1 MKKITRKTPQS
12 VKTQRKI
19 DAALAEQHAVHIQQ
33 IEALQQKNGEVVGL
47 LQNELDVSQQPVI
60 VKNSGQHVPQ
70 VLLRAI
76 QKNRNSILPIQDRNK
91 GMIVSNWQNS
101 WKWFSNIAF
110 ALIVAV
116 QAFYD
121 ALPPEVLTALP
132 ADTQQTITA
141 VLAILGILGRFI
153 NQSRNKDAGHV

>member
-1 MKKITRKTPQS
+1 MKKTTRKTPQS

-19 DAALAEQHAVHIQQ
+19 DTAVEQVATDKDRFYQGVLSRQENRHNDELNNIANKTAQALV
-33 IEALQQKNGEVVGL
+33 N
-47 LQNELDVSQQPVI
+47 
-60 VKNSGQHVPQ
+60 NSP
-70 VLLRAI
+70 
-76 QKNRNSILPIQDRNK
+76 
-91 GMIVSNWQNS
+91 IVSNWQNS

-153 NQSRNKDAGHV
+153 NQSRQKDASHV

>member
-1 MKKITRKTPQS
+1 MKKTTRKTPQS

-19 DAALAEQHAVHIQQ
+19 DTAVEQVATDKDRFYQGVLSRQENRHNDELNNIANKTAQALV
-33 IEALQQKNGEVVGL
+33 N
-47 LQNELDVSQQPVI
+47 
-60 VKNSGQHVPQ
+60 NSP
-70 VLLRAI
+70 
-76 QKNRNSILPIQDRNK
+76 
-91 GMIVSNWQNS
+91 IVSNWQNS

-121 ALPPEVLTALP
+121 ALSPEVLTALP

-153 NQSRNKDAGHV
+153 NQSRQKDASHV

>member
-19 DAALAEQHAVHIQQ
+19 DAAVEQVATNKDQFYQGMLSRQETRHSDELNNVANKTAHALV
-33 IEALQQKNGEVVGL
+33 N
-47 LQNELDVSQQPVI
+47 
-60 VKNSGQHVPQ
+60 NSP
-70 VLLRAI
+70 
-76 QKNRNSILPIQDRNK
+76 
-91 GMIVSNWQNS
+91 IVSNWKNS

-121 ALPPEVLTALP
+121 ALPPEFLTALP
-132 ADTQQTITA
+132 PDTQQALTA

>member
-1 MKKITRKTPQS
+1 MKKTTRKTPQS

-19 DAALAEQHAVHIQQ
+19 DTAVEQVSTDKDRFYQGVLSRLENRHSD
-33 IEALQQKNGEVVGL
+33 
-47 LQNELDVSQQPVI
+47 EL
-60 VKNSGQHVPQ
+60 
-70 VLLRAI
+70 
-76 QKNRNSILPIQDRNK
+76 NSIANK
-91 GMIVSNWQNS
+91 TAQALVNNSPIVSNWQNS

-141 VLAILGILGRFI
+141 VLAVLGILGRFI

>member
-1 MKKITRKTPQS
+1 MKKTTRKTPQS

-19 DAALAEQHAVHIQQ
+19 DAAVEQVATDKDRFYQGVLSRLENRHSD
-33 IEALQQKNGEVVGL
+33 
-47 LQNELDVSQQPVI
+47 EL
-60 VKNSGQHVPQ
+60 
-70 VLLRAI
+70 
-76 QKNRNSILPIQDRNK
+76 NSIANK
-91 GMIVSNWQNS
+91 TAQALVNNSPIVSNWQNS

-141 VLAILGILGRFI
+141 VLAVLGILGRFI
-153 NQSRNKDAGHV
+153 NQSRQKDAGHV